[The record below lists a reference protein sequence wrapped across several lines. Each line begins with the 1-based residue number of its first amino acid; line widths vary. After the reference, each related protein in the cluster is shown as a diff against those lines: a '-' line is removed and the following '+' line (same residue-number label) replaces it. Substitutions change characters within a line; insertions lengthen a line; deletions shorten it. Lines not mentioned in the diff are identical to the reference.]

1 MQMRGRAGRA
11 DVALLWIRTRDP
23 VEMTVMV
30 QEPCPVRTWVSKLGE
45 LVSTVH
51 VWFREHMGRGRQWGL
66 RAGEVGVT

>member
-1 MQMRGRAGRA
+1 M
-11 DVALLWIRTRDP
+11 ALLWIRTRDP

-51 VWFREHMGRGRQWGL
+51 VWSREHMGRGR
-66 RAGEVGVT
+66 